1 MVLPASNRRVALVIG
16 NGGYASNPLRN
27 PVNDARAM
35 SRALRGLGFQVI
47 SGTDMDYR
55 QMRRAMI
62 KFGRELD
69 KGGVGL
75 FFYAGHGVQV
85 DGQNYLVP
93 IGALISHE
101 EEVAAEAVSL
111 GMVLSRMAG
120 AKNQLNIVILDACRD
135 NPFERNFRSGSKGLA
150 QVIAP
155 RGTIIA
161 YATAPGRTAA
171 DGAGS
176 NGVFT
181 EAFLQHMAT
190 PGLDIEEVF
199 KRTGR
204 SVDGNTNGRQRPW
217 MAFDYYGQFYFQP
230 GASQATAQP
239 IQLAGGPGAT
249 GPTKQERIA
258 KLLEEADALMGAGKL
273 TSPAGNNALEKY
285 NRVLFLQP
293 MNAAAAEGLKNIAA
307 KYVEWARARIKAG
320 DYAKAEMYLQRAEQA
335 REGDPR
341 VLAALDELRRAK
353 AAPQPTTTA
362 RPVPQAASS
371 GTPPSLHQQHRHGV
385 CADSGRQL
393 YDGQPKQRAPALQ
406 RRGPPAPSDYQQAVL
421 YADDGGDAGSMEAS
435 DGQ

>member
-1 MVLPASNRRVALVIG
+1 MAGSWT
-16 NGGYASNPLRN
+16 
-27 PVNDARAM
+27 RA
-35 SRALRGLGFQVI
+35 AWGC
-47 SGTDMDYR
+47 
-55 QMRRAMI
+55 
-62 KFGRELD
+62 
-69 KGGVGL
+69 

-239 IQLAGGPGAT
+239 IQLAGG
-249 GPTKQERIA
+249 
-258 KLLEEADALMGAGKL
+258 
-273 TSPAGNNALEKY
+273 SPAPL
-285 NRVLFLQP
+285 
-293 MNAAAAEGLKNIAA
+293 
-307 KYVEWARARIKAG
+307 
-320 DYAKAEMYLQRAEQA
+320 
-335 REGDPR
+335 
-341 VLAALDELRRAK
+341 
-353 AAPQPTTTA
+353 A
-362 RPVPQAASS
+362 RPSRSV
-371 GTPPSLHQQHRHGV
+371 
-385 CADSGRQL
+385 
-393 YDGQPKQRAPALQ
+393 
-406 RRGPPAPSDYQQAVL
+406 
-421 YADDGGDAGSMEAS
+421 
-435 DGQ
+435 